1 MQTYEEEGYIMANH
15 QSLHPSVKQFKQFVK
30 LHPLL
35 INEVKEGRK
44 TWQDVY
50 EEWVILGENHESWE
64 DYKIAKN
71 NNKETV
77 AVKEKSTNEKKQSSE
92 KNNEKSEES
101 QGQSSEVLT
110 HLVGLIKNMNFD
122 DIQRHMS
129 QLNGILSNVQQLM
142 SVFQGGQ
149 KQNQQPQQP
158 PEQPHDP
165 FSFRGF

>member
-1 MQTYEEEGYIMANH
+1 MANH
-15 QSLHPSVKQFKQFVK
+15 RSLHPSVQQFKQFVK

-64 DYKIAKN
+64 NYKYVIK
-71 NNKETV
+71 KEETMEG
-77 AVKEKSTNEKKQSSE
+77 KEERTNTEKQSSE
-92 KNNEKSEES
+92 SENKKSEES

-110 HLVGLIKNMNFD
+110 HLVGLIKNMNFE

-129 QLNGILSNVQQLM
+129 QLNGILTNVQQLM

-149 KQNQQPQQP
+149 KNNQHHQQP
-158 PEQPHDP
+158 PEHPHDP